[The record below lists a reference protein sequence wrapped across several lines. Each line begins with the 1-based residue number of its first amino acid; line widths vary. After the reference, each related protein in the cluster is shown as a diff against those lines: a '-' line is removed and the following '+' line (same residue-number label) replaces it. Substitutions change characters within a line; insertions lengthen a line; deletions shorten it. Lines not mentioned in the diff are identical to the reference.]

1 MRNYR
6 HFAVGM
12 NANGST
18 IKRIFKPEASELGA
32 YNEEWWGGT
41 RLENPRFY
49 KIELADGRVIKDTDL
64 VVELPL
70 QDEGIH

>member
-49 KIELADGRVIKDTDL
+49 KIELADCRVIKYTDL
-64 VVELPL
+64 LVELPL
-70 QDEGIH
+70 QYEVIH

>member
-49 KIELADGRVIKDTDL
+49 KIELADGRVIKDTEL
-64 VVELPL
+64 VVELPTS
-70 QDEGIH
+70 EVVH

>member
-49 KIELADGRVIKDTDL
+49 R
-64 VVELPL
+64 
-70 QDEGIH
+70 

>member
-32 YNEEWWGGT
+32 YNEDWWGGT

-64 VVELPL
+64 VVELPTS
-70 QDEGIH
+70 EVVH

>member
-32 YNEEWWGGT
+32 YNEERWGGT
-41 RLENPRFY
+41 GLENPRFY
-49 KIELADGRVIKDTDL
+49 K
-64 VVELPL
+64 VELPL
-70 QDEGIH
+70 QDEVIH

>member
-18 IKRIFKPEASELGA
+18 IKRIVKPTDLEAYTPQWHGSP
-32 YNEEWWGGT
+32 
-41 RLENPRFY
+41 RFENPKY
-49 KIELADGRVIKDTDL
+49 YNIELADGRVIKDTEL
-64 VVELPL
+64 VVELPEMGVV
-70 QDEGIH
+70 Q

>member
-12 NANGST
+12 SANGST

-32 YNEEWWGGT
+32 YNKEWWGGT

-49 KIELADGRVIKDTDL
+49 KIELADGRIIKDTEL
-64 VVELPL
+64 VVELPTS
-70 QDEGIH
+70 EVVH

>member
-18 IKRIFKPEASELGA
+18 IKRIFKPKDLSA
-32 YNEEWWGGT
+32 YVEQWHGNP
-41 RLENPRFY
+41 RYENPRY
-49 KIELADGRVIKDTDL
+49 YNIELADGRVIKDTDL
-64 VVELPL
+64 VVELPMSEVL
-70 QDEGIH
+70 H

>member
-64 VVELPL
+64 VVELPTS
-70 QDEGIH
+70 EVVH

>member
-18 IKRIFKPEASELGA
+18 IKRIVKPTEASA
-32 YNEEWWGGT
+32 YPVEWHGGT
-41 RLENPRFY
+41 RYENPRY
-49 KIELADGRVIKDTDL
+49 YNIELADGRTIRDTEL
-64 VVELPL
+64 VVELPTM
-70 QDEGIH
+70 EVVH